1 MDELRKGGP
10 LKVAAYTR
18 VSTPDQNPELQLQ
31 ELRDYAAR
39 QGWDVVESYHDV
51 ISGTK
56 ARRPSL
62 DRLMADARLRKF
74 DCVLVWKLDRFGRS
88 LVDCLNQ
95 VQTLEAYGV
104 RFIAVTQGLD
114 TDLRNPASRLL
125 VHVLGATAEFERSLI
140 LERSQAGQA
149 RYRRDYEA
157 GKVGRTV
164 HSRSGKN
171 LPPHRPKKIFD
182 REEVVKLRR
191 QGLSLRKIAERLDL
205 GLGTVTRTLQ
215 ECSKSP

>member
-1 MDELRKGGP
+1 MKA
-10 LKVAAYTR
+10 AAYTR

-31 ELRDYAAR
+31 ELRDCAAR
-39 QGWDVVESYHDV
+39 QGWEVAETYHDV
-51 ISGTK
+51 ISGK
-56 ARRPSL
+56 ARRPGL
-62 DRLMADARLRKF
+62 DRLMADVRLRKF
-74 DCVLVWKLDRFGRS
+74 DSVCVWKLDRFGRS
-88 LVDCLNQ
+88 LVDCLSNIQ
-95 VQTLEAYGV
+95 ALESYGV

-114 TDLRNPASRLL
+114 TDHRNPASRFMLQ
-125 VHVLGATAEFERSLI
+125 VLGAAAEFERSLI

-182 REEVVKLRR
+182 RDEVVRLRR
-191 QGLSLRKIAERLDL
+191 QGLPLRKIAEQMDL
-205 GLGTVTRTLQ
+205 GVCPRIPPTRV
-215 ECSKSP
+215 SG